1 MKTCQE
7 ISGLYEQGK
16 ITRISLGDKLALRI
30 HGSICKGCRD
40 YFKESDILDKMLSR
54 KFKDLG
60 NYKFS
65 DTEKAKIKERLNQG

>member
-1 MKTCQE
+1 MKTCQD
-7 ISGLYEQGK
+7 ITGLYERKK
-16 ITRISLGDKLALRI
+16 IGRISLSEKLAIRT
-30 HGSICKGCRD
+30 HGTICKDCRS

-65 DTEKAKIKERLNQG
+65 ESEKLSLKERLKAN